1 VNNAAA
7 PILGDLMLSERDS
20 RAVELL
26 LDCSAAKLGA
36 ATRSYGGSDL
46 R

>member
-1 VNNAAA
+1 MNNAAA
-7 PILGDLMLSERDS
+7 PILGDLMLSERDN

-36 ATRSYGGSDL
+36 ATRSYSGSDL